1 VLTVL
6 KLPVE
11 QGLFDGFEHMAVE
24 VDDVEDENLLE
35 HFPETNRFIQS
46 AFDAGGSVL
55 VHW

>member
-1 VLTVL
+1 ML

-11 QGLFDGFEHMAVE
+11 QGLFEGFTHKAVE

-35 HFPETNRFIQS
+35 HFPECNRFIQS
-46 AFDAGGSVL
+46 GIESGGGVL

>member
-1 VLTVL
+1 MLTVL

-11 QGLFDGFEHMAVE
+11 QGLFDGFKHMAVE